1 MNSSFKDLMA
11 SIPTCVG
18 VIIYEGPD
26 HLGACTISSFVSV
39 SIETGEETVM
49 FTLKKSSGTGRLLME
64 INKFSVCILSSEQH
78 EIALLGGTN
87 LSHEKIH
94 ERLIEKI
101 SWSPDRVPF
110 LPEAHVIFELS
121 LKEKIESGV
130 SDIFLCKV
138 ISAHQNDS
146 SMTDPLIYLNRKFSK
161 VEGNH

>member
-1 MNSSFKDLMA
+1 MISSFKDLMA

-39 SIETGEETVM
+39 SVETGEETVM
-49 FTLKKSSGTGRLLME
+49 FTLKKSSGTGSLLVE
-64 INKFSVCILSSEQH
+64 INKFSVCILSSEQQ

-94 ERLIEKI
+94 ERLVEQV
-101 SWSPDRVPF
+101 SWSPERVPF
-110 LPEAHVIFELS
+110 LPEAHIIFELS

-130 SDIFLCKV
+130 SDIYLCKV
-138 ISAHQNDS
+138 ISASQNNS
-146 SMTDPLIYLNRKFSK
+146 SITEPLIYLNRKFSK
-161 VEGNH
+161 IEGSH